1 MKLDQSSLKVKVPF
15 FSHSITNDDKK
26 SISRAL
32 DSNLLTDGPIL
43 RQFEQKFAEFTDATH
58 AVGTSNATSALYLAL
73 RSVGI
78 REGDEVIIP
87 NITFVATAN
96 AVLQTGAKPIL
107 ADVDYETM
115 NISHSEIIKKINKK
129 TRAII
134 PVHLAGKSCDM
145 ETILKIAKRF
155 RLKIIEDCAHAIGT
169 KYKNKHVGTFG
180 DVGCFSFYPTK
191 NMTTIEGGMAIT
203 NSEKIAEY
211 IRVARNHGIN
221 RNLMQ
226 RYSKKKPWEYD
237 VKEVGYNFRLDE
249 IRSALGLSQL
259 KRIDHIN
266 KQRRQIYE
274 FYNRHLRK
282 ISGIALPSDSN
293 IETNSHHLYII
304 KITESCKISRDEM
317 YEGLLKHGI
326 QTTIH
331 YKPLNHFTVL
341 KKESSKSS
349 FPNSEILYKQC
360 LSLPFYP
367 GISKTQLEIGRTHV

>member
-1 MKLDQSSLKVKVPF
+1 MFTKIRVPF

-282 ISGIALPSDSN
+282 IRGIALPSDSN

-367 GISKTQLEIGRTHV
+367 GISKTQLEYVIKTLHKLT

>member
-1 MKLDQSSLKVKVPF
+1 MFTKIRVPF

-191 NMTTIEGGMAIT
+191 NITTIEGGMAIT

-226 RYSKKKPWEYD
+226 RYSKRKPWEYD

-259 KRIDHIN
+259 KRIGRIN
-266 KQRRQIYE
+266 KERRQIYE
-274 FYNRHLRK
+274 FYNMHLRK
-282 ISGIALPSDSN
+282 ITGIALPSDSN
-293 IETNSHHLYII
+293 TETNSHHLYII
-304 KITESCKISRDEM
+304 KVTENCKITRDEM
-317 YEGLLKHGI
+317 YEGLLKNGI

-367 GISKTQLEIGRTHV
+367 GISKRQLEYVIDVIRKIT